1 MISQRF
7 AVEFDG
13 RTVGIAVR
21 LDGGFVFY
29 ASDPRLEAIDGDSF
43 GRARAIERKLRKIAG
58 RPLRVPRGTQPGLA
72 VA

>member
-13 RTVGIAVR
+13 RTVGTAVQME
-21 LDGGFVFY
+21 GGFVFY
-29 ASDPRLEAIDGDSF
+29 ASDLRFDAIDGHSF
-43 GRARAIERKLRKIAG
+43 RRARHIARQLRKIAG
-58 RPLRVPRGTQPGLA
+58 RQSRASKTLQPRLA

>member
-13 RTVGIAVR
+13 RTVGIAVQME
-21 LDGGFVFY
+21 GGFVFY
-29 ASDPRLEAIDGDSF
+29 ASDPRFDAIDGHSF
-43 GRARAIERKLRKIAG
+43 RRARHIERKLRKIAG
-58 RPLRVPRGTQPGLA
+58 RQVRPSHALQPRLA